1 MLGVCC
7 QWLEEKKTKTGSKF
21 VNKIGER
28 ALQLGRFQAGEYSAE
43 HIRSVWLGNIAGITA
58 ITRDLRDSGVGLF
71 RVGSTLLPLFD
82 KVAEDARYSELVG
95 EAITALQSAQSAFA
109 GLRLTMHPGQFVVL
123 NSDSDTVVQNSIREL
138 TYHAMVMDNLGAA
151 LSTNFAINIHGG
163 KRGSPDRLLRG
174 IDALPHN
181 VRSRL
186 TLENDESCWS
196 VADLMPISA
205 ASGVHILFDSHHH
218 VFNDGGM
225 SGEEAMLAAASTW
238 PAGIRPL
245 QHLSNTEPGLEGGNF
260 TERRAHSWA
269 IHTIPDYQKAYYA
282 AGKCDIEME
291 CKGKNLGFIP
301 HLDKLGI
308 RV

>member
-7 QWLEEKKTKTGSKF
+7 QWLEEKKTKNGSKF

-28 ALQLGRFQAGEYSAE
+28 ALQLGRFQAGEYSLE
-43 HIRSVWLGNIAGITA
+43 HIRGVWLGNIAGITA
-58 ITRDLRDSGVGLF
+58 ITQDLRKSGVGLF

-82 KVAEDARYSELVG
+82 KIAEDARYAGLID
-95 EAITALQSAQSAFA
+95 EAVTALRSAQPAFA

-123 NSDSDTVVQNSIREL
+123 NSDSDSVVQNSIREL
-138 TYHAMVMDNLGAA
+138 SYHAMVMDNLGAA
-151 LSTNFAINIHGG
+151 TTTNFAINIHGG
-163 KRGSPDRLLRG
+163 KRGSPDRLLRS
-174 IDALPHN
+174 IDALPDN

-186 TLENDESCWS
+186 TLENDENCWS
-196 VADLMPISA
+196 VADLLPISA
-205 ASGVHILFDSHHH
+205 ASGVPILFDSHHH

-238 PAGIRPL
+238 SKDIRPL

-269 IHTIPDYQKAYYA
+269 IHMIPDYQKSYYA
-282 AGKCDIEME
+282 AGQCDIEME
-291 CKGKNLGFIP
+291 CKGKNLGFLP

-308 RV
+308 QA